1 MGQGRETNE
10 LLLGVRYGM
19 DRWHKRQTKLD
30 DGGYK
35 YTDWNATGINS
46 ELCVCVTGYRYAT
59 SDWD

>member
-1 MGQGRETNE
+1 VGQGRETNE